1 MHRLTE
7 RKVRVSDDTT
17 YVTINDQT
25 FYLFTQAQKD
35 KMLSWSWM
43 KDEHKNFE
51 WITGDLYLYTDFS
64 RGQLYKAINLGT
76 FDYAVPQ
83 GWFEAHMEEIKS
95 RGGVVW
101 YYAEKDYVGKPY
113 FDDNAMCAL
122 KTLIRQTLEENR
134 E

>member
-25 FYLFTQAQKD
+25 FYLFNKSQMD

-43 KDEHKNFE
+43 KDEHKKFE

-83 GWFEAHMEEIKS
+83 EWYEAHINEIKS

-101 YYAEKDYVGKPY
+101 YYAENDYFGHPY
-113 FDDNAMCAL
+113 FDDNAMCTL
-122 KTLIRQTLEENR
+122 KTLIRRALEDK
-134 E
+134 